1 MLPSV
6 RMPRGTPISS
16 WLHLIFIELLLHL
29 IIPPYIEVAMSNQE
43 MNVGRHILGKDLSPQ
58 IKSSPDTTFLKY
70 ISCKEIYLA
79 FCLNFSTSW
88 NSELLTAF
96 NNSHMLRSKASG
108 TPKMLADTEEFRN
121 TLISQSAYVITTS
134 SSPGCQ
140 ISRVGVAT
148 WGLWE
153 ETPESGVIIFSLF
166 GTKTWGQAWSWIP
179 AGTSSLCC
187 PWRRKEIFVEISFQ
201 VPFGRDQ
208 GAKCRVNPV

>member
-1 MLPSV
+1 MFSHENFTWFTVSSKCKNGSTTQDSLLREFLWMFSMLILVANLVVVCFTSWFPFAMLPSV

-16 WLHLIFIELLLHL
+16 WLHLSCIELLLHL
-29 IIPPYIEVAMSNQE
+29 IIAMSNQE

-108 TPKMLADTEEFRN
+108 TPKMLADTEELRN
-121 TLISQSAYVITTS
+121 TLISQSAYM
-134 SSPGCQ
+134 
-140 ISRVGVAT
+140 
-148 WGLWE
+148 
-153 ETPESGVIIFSLF
+153 
-166 GTKTWGQAWSWIP
+166 
-179 AGTSSLCC
+179 
-187 PWRRKEIFVEISFQ
+187 
-201 VPFGRDQ
+201 
-208 GAKCRVNPV
+208 